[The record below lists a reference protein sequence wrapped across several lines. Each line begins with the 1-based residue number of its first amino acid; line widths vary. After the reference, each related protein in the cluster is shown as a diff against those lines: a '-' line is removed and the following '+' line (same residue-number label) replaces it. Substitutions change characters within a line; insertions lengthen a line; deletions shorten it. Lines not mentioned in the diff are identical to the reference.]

1 MMAVKKG
8 DKVKVNY
15 TGTLDDGTVFDSSE
29 KHGQPLEFEVG
40 SKQVIPGFDD
50 ALIGMEIGQ
59 EKEISIKP
67 EQAYGQPNPQLVTEV
82 PKDKLP
88 QDKELKPGMMLLVT
102 LPNGAQTPAKIV
114 EVLDTGVKLDLNHPL
129 TGKALNFKIK
139 LESIS

>member
-1 MMAVKKG
+1 MAVKKG